1 MSILQICELAH
12 SAHVELLHISTN
24 SLTLAIF
31 LIKVLVL
38 IKLMQLLTSYCKTDV
53 DITGKLVSAF
63 KVRKKFSVKDSMPQ
77 SLCSRVVYKF
87 TCADCN
93 ACYIRRTT
101 RPICTHVCEPNVLD
115 KGNFLNQQLRYLDL
129 FLLLL
134 LVLFIIFLF
143 HLNNFCSQF
152 SSQFFIFLIS
162 VVYKLDVP
170 TGSCCHA
177 HSL

>member
-1 MSILQICELAH
+1 MSILQICGLAH

-38 IKLMQLLTSYCKTDV
+38 IKSMQLPKSYCKTDV
-53 DITGKLVSAF
+53 DIKLVSAF

-101 RPICTHVCEPNVLD
+101 CPICTRL
-115 KGNFLNQQLRYLDL
+115 
-129 FLLLL
+129 
-134 LVLFIIFLF
+134 
-143 HLNNFCSQF
+143 
-152 SSQFFIFLIS
+152 
-162 VVYKLDVP
+162 
-170 TGSCCHA
+170 
-177 HSL
+177 